1 MSSVENRRTL
11 AEDLLARATD
21 DWVTAAEV
29 IDLVRGSGLTD
40 PDDLRDLAVGLVAR
54 LITTGLVVAGEC
66 DGAGHRPWECSAEAA
81 IGRIVE
87 EWVGRRDPFVMPGEI
102 VWLDATGEGQLIGE
116 GVLAREAEWNERS
129 GGAT

>member
-1 MSSVENRRTL
+1 MSPDENVRSL
-11 AEDLLARATD
+11 AEDLLARAAD

-54 LITTGLVVAGEC
+54 LITTGLVVAGEY
-66 DGAGHRPWECSAEAA
+66 DGTGHRPWECSAESA

-87 EWVGRRDPFVMPGEI
+87 EWSSRRDPFVMPGEI
-102 VWLDATGEGQLIGE
+102 VWLDATSEGQRIGE
-116 GVLAREAEWNERS
+116 RVLAREAERS
-129 GGAT
+129 DRRGGSA